1 MSQLVADVARWATD
15 VVYSFG
21 YPGVFVLMVLSNV
34 YLPIPSQLVLPLSG
48 FLVGQERFSFPL
60 VLMASTAGALVGTLM
75 LYAPGRLLGEEPLRR
90 FLKRYGRFV
99 HVNESDLDK
108 ASGWFEQH
116 GGQAVLIG
124 RLVPGVGSLI
134 SVPAGIEQMP
144 LWRFVTY
151 TILGNGLYNT
161 ALVGLGWWLGSQWE
175 IVERYAPIA
184 EYAVLAV
191 VAGVI
196 VRFLWR
202 RWKAHNN

>member
-1 MSQLVADVARWATD
+1 MNQLVSDIARWATE

-21 YPGVFVLMVLSNV
+21 YPGVFMLMVLSNL

-48 FLVGQERFSFPL
+48 FLVGQERFSFLL
-60 VLMASTAGALVGTLM
+60 VLMASTVGALVGTLM
-75 LYAPGRLLGEEPLRR
+75 LYVLGRLLGEEPLRR

-144 LWRFVTY
+144 LWRFVIY

-184 EYAVLAV
+184 EYAALAV
-191 VAGVI
+191 VAGLI
-196 VRFLWR
+196 LRFVRR
-202 RWKAHNN
+202 RWKAHK

>member
-1 MSQLVADVARWATD
+1 MNQLVSDVARWATE

-60 VLMASTAGALVGTLM
+60 VLMASTVGALVGTLM
-75 LYAPGRLLGEEPLRR
+75 LYVPGRLLGEEPLRR
-90 FLKRYGRFV
+90 FLKRYGRFM

-108 ASGWFEQH
+108 ASEWFDQH

-161 ALVGLGWWLGSQWE
+161 VLVGLGWWLGSQWE

-184 EYAVLAV
+184 EYAALAV
-191 VAGVI
+191 VAGLVL
-196 VRFLWR
+196 RFLWG
-202 RWKAHNN
+202 RWKAHK

>member
-1 MSQLVADVARWATD
+1 MNQLVSDVARWATE

-48 FLVGQERFSFPL
+48 FLVGQERFSFLL
-60 VLMASTAGALVGTLM
+60 VLMASTVGALVGTLM
-75 LYAPGRLLGEEPLRR
+75 LYVPGRLLGEEPLRR

-161 ALVGLGWWLGSQWE
+161 VLVGLGWWLGSQWE

-184 EYAVLAV
+184 EYAALAV
-191 VAGVI
+191 VAGLI
-196 VRFLWR
+196 LRFVWR
-202 RWKAHNN
+202 RWKAHK

>member
-1 MSQLVADVARWATD
+1 MNQLVSDVARWATE

-48 FLVGQERFSFPL
+48 FLVGQERFSFLL
-60 VLMASTAGALVGTLM
+60 VLIASTVGALVGTLM
-75 LYAPGRLLGEEPLRR
+75 LYVPGRLLGEEPLRR

-124 RLVPGVGSLI
+124 RLVPGVGSFI

-161 ALVGLGWWLGSQWE
+161 VLVGLGWWLGSQWE

-184 EYAVLAV
+184 EYAALAV
-191 VAGVI
+191 VAGLI
-196 VRFLWR
+196 LRFVWR
-202 RWKAHNN
+202 RWKAHK

>member
-1 MSQLVADVARWATD
+1 VSDVARWATE

-60 VLMASTAGALVGTLM
+60 VLMASTVGALVGTLM
-75 LYAPGRLLGEEPLRR
+75 LYVPGRLLGEEPLRR
-90 FLKRYGRFV
+90 FLKRYGRFM

-108 ASGWFEQH
+108 ASEWFDQH

-184 EYAVLAV
+184 EYAALAV
-191 VAGVI
+191 VAGLVL
-196 VRFLWR
+196 RFLWG
-202 RWKAHNN
+202 RWKAHK

>member
-1 MSQLVADVARWATD
+1 
-15 VVYSFG
+15 
-21 YPGVFVLMVLSNV
+21 
-34 YLPIPSQLVLPLSG
+34 
-48 FLVGQERFSFPL
+48 
-60 VLMASTAGALVGTLM
+60 MASTVGALVGTLM
-75 LYAPGRLLGEEPLRR
+75 LYVPGRLLGEEPLRR

-116 GGQAVLIG
+116 GGQAALIG

-151 TILGNGLYNT
+151 TILGNGLYNA

-175 IVERYAPIA
+175 LVERYAPIA

-191 VAGVI
+191 VAVVI

-202 RWKAHNN
+202 RWKAHSN

>member
-1 MSQLVADVARWATD
+1 MNQLVSDVARWATE

-21 YPGVFVLMVLSNV
+21 YPSVFVLMVLSNV

-48 FLVGQERFSFPL
+48 FLVGQERFSFLL
-60 VLMASTAGALVGTLM
+60 VLIASTVGALVGTLM
-75 LYAPGRLLGEEPLRR
+75 LYVPGRLLGEEPLRR

-184 EYAVLAV
+184 EYAALAV
-191 VAGVI
+191 VAGLI
-196 VRFLWR
+196 LRFVWR
-202 RWKAHNN
+202 RWKAHK

>member
-1 MSQLVADVARWATD
+1 MNQLVGDVAGWVTEG
-15 VVYSFG
+15 VYFFG
-21 YPGVFVLMVLSNV
+21 YPGVFILMVLSNV

-60 VLMASTAGALVGTLM
+60 VLVASTAGSVVGTLI
-75 LYAPGRLLGEEPLRR
+75 LYAPGRWLGEESVRR

-99 HVNESDLDK
+99 PADESSLDK
-108 ASGWFEQH
+108 ASESFDRH
-116 GGQAVLIG
+116 GGQAVLFA
-124 RLVPGVGSLI
+124 RLVPGLGSLI
-134 SVPAGIEQMP
+134 SVPAGIEKMP
-144 LWRFVTY
+144 LGRFVAY
-151 TILGNGLYNT
+151 TVLGNGLYNA

-175 IVERYAPIA
+175 LVERYAPIA

-191 VAGVI
+191 VAVVI